1 MYSASSSSIVNDV
14 SQSQASPRA
23 SAAPAGAESGPSVAP
38 SAPASG
44 PAAPFAI
51 TPSRLRLALLVLI
64 GVYPLITGL
73 SYGVGIFTGSWQI
86 WQRGL
91 VLTPLMVT
99 AMVFGLI
106 PFIQFRF
113 GRFIATGRW

>member
-1 MYSASSSSIVNDV
+1 MSSASSSSIVNDV
-14 SQSQASPRA
+14 AQPAQT
-23 SAAPAGAESGPSVAP
+23 AAPGPDGAESRPSVAP
-38 SAPASG
+38 SAATSG
-44 PAAPFAI
+44 AAAPFAI
-51 TPSRLRLALLVLI
+51 TPARLRLALLVLI
-64 GVYPLITGL
+64 GVYPLITSL
-73 SYGVGIFTGSWQI
+73 SYGVGLFTGSWQI